1 MPTIF
6 PARGISVNFYTFHAS
21 YVSTLDSEIVLPT
34 IKSKKLKYSPFSNI
48 PTFCISY
55 CQTDVPGNMEHLKA
69 IDYTTFGVG
78 GGGGGVQTKCIIRIR
93 KLRIKVRVVLSDIFS
108 NAVSTLFC
116 DCLFLCVCSF
126 CFKF

>member
-55 CQTDVPGNMEHLKA
+55 CQTDAPANMEHLKA
-69 IDYTTFGVG
+69 VDYATFGLG
-78 GGGGGVQTKCIIRIR
+78 GGGGGRGTN
-93 KLRIKVRVVLSDIFS
+93 KVYYKDSKIEDKG
-108 NAVSTLFC
+108 T
-116 DCLFLCVCSF
+116 CSF
-126 CFKF
+126 E